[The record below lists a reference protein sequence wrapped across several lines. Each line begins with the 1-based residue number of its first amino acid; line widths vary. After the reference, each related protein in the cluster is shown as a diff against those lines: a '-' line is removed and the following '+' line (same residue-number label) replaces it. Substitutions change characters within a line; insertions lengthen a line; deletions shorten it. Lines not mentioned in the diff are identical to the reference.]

1 VARVFVTRRLPGPAI
16 DRLAERHETTIWQQR
31 LPPTRDELRAETT
44 NADGLLCLLTDRIDA
59 QLIDAAPRLKAI
71 ANYAVGTDNID
82 LEAAMRRGIPVGNT
96 PDVLTEATADLTFAL
111 LLAAARRLPQAIDAV
126 KRDDWITWEPAY
138 LLGAAV
144 HGQTLGIIGYGR
156 IGQAVAA
163 RAAGFGMRILHTKQH
178 DLDTILTES
187 DFISLHTPLTP
198 TTRHLIG
205 RTALRK
211 VKPTAI
217 LINTARGA
225 IVDQHALAEA
235 LTNNALAAAAIDVT
249 DPEPPDPQDPIHRT
263 PNLLITPHIG
273 SATTEAR
280 ERMADLAVE
289 NLLEALDGRTMPH
302 QAN

>member
-1 VARVFVTRRLPGPAI
+1 VAKVFVTRRLPGPAI
-16 DRLAERHETTIWQQR
+16 DRLAERHQTTIWQQR
-31 LPPTRDELRAETT
+31 LPPTPDELRAAIKD
-44 NADGLLCLLTDRIDA
+44 ADGLLCLLTDRIDA

-82 LEAAMRRGIPVGNT
+82 LEAATRRNIPVGNT

-111 LLAAARRLPQAIDAV
+111 LLAAARRLPEAIDAV
-126 KRDDWITWEPAY
+126 KRDDWITWEPAH

-163 RAAGFGMRILHTKQH
+163 RAAGFGMRILHTKQD
-178 DLDTILTES
+178 DLDTILTQS
-187 DFISLHTPLTP
+187 DFISLHTPLTQQ
-198 TTRHLIG
+198 THHLID
-205 RTALRK
+205 AQELAK
-211 VKPTAI
+211 LKPTAI

-225 IVDQHALAEA
+225 IVDQQALAEA
-235 LTNNALAAAAIDVT
+235 LTNNTLAAAAIDVT
-249 DPEPPDPQDPIHRT
+249 DPEPPPPQDPIHRT

-280 ERMADLAVE
+280 ERMAYLAVE
-289 NLLEALDGRTMPH
+289 NLLEALDGHKMRH